1 MDFSDLIYRTADS
14 EDFED
19 LAALRIR
26 AMRPSLEALG
36 RFDPERAR
44 IRLLKSFVP
53 KETTLVFD
61 GHETLLGFF
70 MMSERKGGLFLNHF
84 YVDPDFQGQGLGARL
99 MERVKEEAARKGVS
113 LDLEALKESRANAF
127 YLSQGFVKT
136 GESDFDNEYRWS
148 PAT

>member
-1 MDFSDLIYRTADS
+1 
-14 EDFED
+14 
-19 LAALRIR
+19 
-26 AMRPSLEALG
+26 
-36 RFDPERAR
+36 
-44 IRLLKSFVP
+44 
-53 KETTLVFD
+53 
-61 GHETLLGFF
+61 